1 MWLVLEYSNAYVGT
15 ERYQNKTVSRK
26 ASRVGEGINNRP
38 QFQTRLEK

>member
-26 ASRVGEGINNRP
+26 ARSGWRGD
-38 QFQTRLEK
+38 K